1 MPHLLLIG
9 LSHRTAPVALR
20 ERVHRS
26 GAALTD
32 ALRAWVSL
40 PGVSEAAMVSTCNR
54 VEVLLAVSEVEAAR
68 RAIIERWA
76 ADSGLSAE
84 VLDAHTYA
92 LADRQAV
99 AHVMQ
104 VAAGLDSLVL
114 GETQI
119 LGQLADALRA
129 AQAAHTAG
137 TLTQRLLMVA
147 LHTGKRAR
155 TETHIAHGARSVAS
169 AAAHAAL
176 RAVHG
181 LHCPLIVV
189 VGAGEMG
196 QGAARTLKGR
206 GGVRVVLVNRT
217 DARAE
222 RAAALIGVE
231 SHPWARLY
239 DALTAADAVIAATG
253 AQTAVLTADDMAD
266 LMARR
271 AGRALAVVDIAVPR
285 AVEPVD
291 LPGLSLHD
299 IDGLRAALDHADTV
313 RQTEAVRAAD
323 LCAAAADDF
332 MRWLHQRE
340 AVPAIVALRQYAHRV
355 AESAVESAL
364 GQHTS
369 DEQRQRAHREARRT
383 VNQLLHAP
391 TLTLK
396 SNAAARFDPE
406 QTVAWAQALHS
417 ALGQP

>member
-54 VEVLLAVSEVEAAR
+54 VEVLLAVSEIETAR
-68 RAIIERWA
+68 CAVLDRWA
-76 ADSGLSAE
+76 ADSGLPTD

-99 AHVMQ
+99 AHVMA

-137 TLTQRLLMVA
+137 TLTQRLLMDA
-147 LHTGKRAR
+147 LHTGKRTR
-155 TETHIAHGARSVAS
+155 TETHITHGARSVAS

-181 LHCPLIVV
+181 LHCPLIVI

-217 DARAE
+217 DERAE

-231 SHPWARLY
+231 SHPWARLH
-239 DALTAADAVIAATG
+239 DALAAADAVIAATG
-253 AQTAVLTADDMAD
+253 AQAAVLTADDMAD

-285 AVEPVD
+285 AVESVE
-291 LPGLSLHD
+291 LPGLTLHD
-299 IDGLRAALDHADTV
+299 IDGLRAALDHADSV
-313 RQTEAVRAAD
+313 RQTEAVRAAE
-323 LCAAAADDF
+323 LCESAGDEF
-332 MRWLHQRE
+332 MRWLRQRE
-340 AVPAIVALRQYAHRV
+340 AVPAIVALRHYAHHL

-364 GQHTS
+364 GQHVS
-369 DEQRQRAHREARRT
+369 DEHRQRAHRDARRT

-391 TLTLK
+391 TLALK
-396 SNAAARFDPE
+396 SSANTSLDPE
-406 QTVAWAQALHS
+406 QATAWAQALHT
-417 ALGQP
+417 ALGQS

>member
-40 PGVSEAAMVSTCNR
+40 LGVSEAAMVSTCNR

-68 RAIIERWA
+68 RAVLERWA
-76 ADSGLSAE
+76 ADSDLSADD
-84 VLDAHTYA
+84 LATNTYTYA
-92 LADRQAV
+92 DAEAV
-99 AHVMQ
+99 AHVME

-129 AQAAHTAG
+129 AQAAQTAG
-137 TLTQRLLMVA
+137 TLTQRLMMTA
-147 LHTGKRAR
+147 LHTGKRTR
-155 TETHIAHGARSVAS
+155 TETHITHGARSVAS

-176 RAVHG
+176 HAVHG
-181 LHCPLIVV
+181 LNCPLIVIL
-189 VGAGEMG
+189 GAGEMG
-196 QGAARTLKGR
+196 QGAARALKGR
-206 GGVRVVLVNRT
+206 GGVRIVLVNRT
-217 DARAE
+217 DERAE

-231 SHPWARLY
+231 SHPWARLH
-239 DALTAADAVIAATG
+239 DALAAADAVIAATG

-271 AGRALAVVDIAVPR
+271 PGRPLTVVDIAVPR
-285 AVEPVD
+285 AVEPVE
-291 LPGLSLHD
+291 LPGLTLQD

-313 RQTEAVRAAD
+313 RQTEAVRAAE

-332 MRWLHQRE
+332 MRWLGQRE
-340 AVPAIVALRQYAHRV
+340 AVPAIIALRQYAHRL
-355 AESAVESAL
+355 AESAVEAAL
-364 GQHTS
+364 GQHIS
-369 DEQRQRAHREARRT
+369 DEHRQRAHRAARRT

-396 SNAAARFDPE
+396 SSSAARFDPE
-406 QTVAWAQALHS
+406 QAASWAQALHS